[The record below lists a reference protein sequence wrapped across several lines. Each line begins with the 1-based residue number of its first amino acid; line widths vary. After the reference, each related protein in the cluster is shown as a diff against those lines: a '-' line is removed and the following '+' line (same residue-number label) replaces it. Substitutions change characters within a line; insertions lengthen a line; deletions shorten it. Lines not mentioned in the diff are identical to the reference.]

1 MDRHL
6 QRVTEEETNVSAR
19 RPRVTVVGSFA
30 VGLTLRAPRFP
41 VKGETLIGTDFDMG
55 PGGKGSNQ
63 AVGAARLGADSHFV
77 AVIGTDMF
85 GDIGFNLYR
94 REGVHIE
101 HLRRTPERN
110 TGVGFIT
117 LNAAGDNHIVLDPGA
132 NLLLSPTDVDAAEEL
147 IADSDIVLSVL
158 EIRPETAGRAMALA
172 RRHGVTA
179 VLNPAPATQ
188 LGDDVL
194 AFVDV
199 LTPNESEL
207 RILLGLQ
214 PNDPT
219 DTLQLAHRLQARGV
233 RNIVVTRG
241 ENGALIVHEDRSV
254 EYVPGVK
261 VDVVDTTGAGDA
273 FNCALAVSLAEGKSL
288 SESVHFAT
296 YAGALACTRLGVIP
310 ALPYR
315 QEVEALIQRGQ
326 RS

>member
-1 MDRHL
+1 MS
-6 QRVTEEETNVSAR
+6 VR
-19 RPRVTVVGSFA
+19 RPKVTVVGSFA

-41 VKGETLIGTDFDMG
+41 VKGETLIGTDFDIG

-63 AVGAARLGADSHFV
+63 AVGAARLGAESHFV
-77 AVIGTDMF
+77 ALIGTDMF
-85 GDIGFNLYR
+85 GDIGFNLYQK
-94 REGVHIE
+94 EGVLIE
-101 HLRRTPERN
+101 HLRRTSERN

-132 NLLLSPTDVDAAEEL
+132 NLLLSPADVDAAEEL

-158 EIRPETAGRAMALA
+158 EIRPETAGRAMELA
-172 RRHGVTA
+172 RRHHVTA

-188 LGDDVL
+188 LDDAVL

-207 RILLGLQ
+207 RLLLWLQ

-233 RNIVVTRG
+233 RNVVVTRG
-241 ENGALIVHEDRSV
+241 GDGALIIHEDQSV
-254 EYVPGVK
+254 EHVPGVG

-288 SESVHFAT
+288 SAAVRFAT
-296 YAGALACTRLGVIP
+296 YAGALACTKLGVIP

-315 QEVEALIQRGQ
+315 QDIEALACQG
-326 RS
+326 